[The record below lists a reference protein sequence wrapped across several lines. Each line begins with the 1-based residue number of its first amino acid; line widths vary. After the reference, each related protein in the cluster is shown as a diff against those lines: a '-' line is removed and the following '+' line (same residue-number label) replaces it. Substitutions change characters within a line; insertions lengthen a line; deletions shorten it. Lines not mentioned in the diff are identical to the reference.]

1 VRARIA
7 ELDWGAIRASLAE
20 SGYAVTPRLLNS
32 RECRELIGLY
42 DDASRFRSRIAMGPR
57 RFGEGEYKYFA
68 NPLPPLVRDLRRHL
82 YPPLASI
89 ANQWN
94 QELRRGGRYPRA
106 LSGFLRE
113 CHAAGQTRPTPLLLR
128 YPAGGYNCLHQDRYG
143 EVAFPLQVA
152 FALSRREAD
161 YRGGEFLLVEQRPR
175 AQSRGSAIAL
185 EQGEAIVFPNSE
197 RPVHGARGVHRTQ
210 MRHGVST
217 LHAGERYTLGIIF
230 HDAA

>member
-1 VRARIA
+1 VR
-7 ELDWGAIRASLAE
+7 E
-20 SGYAVTPRLLNS
+20 
-32 RECRELIGLY
+32 
-42 DDASRFRSRIAMGPR
+42 
-57 RFGEGEYKYFA
+57 
-68 NPLPPLVRDLRRHL
+68 LRRHL
-82 YPPLASI
+82 YAPLAAI
-89 ANQWN
+89 ANRWN
-94 QELRRGGRYPRA
+94 EQLGRVERYQRA

-128 YPAGGYNCLHQDRYG
+128 YTAGGYNCLHQDRYG
-143 EVAFPLQVA
+143 DVAFPLQA
-152 FALSRREAD
+152 ALALSRRETD

-175 AQSRGSAIAL
+175 AQSRGSAIEL
-185 EQGEAIVFPNSE
+185 EEGEAIVFPNSE